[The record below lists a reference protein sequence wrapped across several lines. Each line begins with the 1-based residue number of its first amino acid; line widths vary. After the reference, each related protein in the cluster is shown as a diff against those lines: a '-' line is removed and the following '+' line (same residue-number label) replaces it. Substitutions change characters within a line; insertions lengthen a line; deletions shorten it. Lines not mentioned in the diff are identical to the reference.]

1 MSTPAHPF
9 ARARGFTLVE
19 VMVGLVLAMLTTVIV
34 SQVLIRA
41 EGQKRSATSGS
52 DAQVNGTLALFAL
65 QREIQNAGYGLA
77 VNPSALGCTVNYRY
91 KGSSTGAATA
101 GSFTLAP
108 IVIDQGAAGAPD
120 TLRVL
125 RSDSPGAA
133 VPAILTA
140 AHAQT
145 AGVFTVKSAFGLTA
159 GDLAVA
165 VPSTWG
171 SGAPCTLFQVAADS
185 SFSLTDTNVPHA
197 AGTTGWNA
205 DSAVFPSGGYAS
217 GATLVNLGRMVNR
230 TYTITNNNLVY
241 TELTATS
248 GTETGAAANGVSAD
262 RVVFAEI
269 VNLQA
274 LYGLDNDGN
283 GVVEEYTDT
292 TPTDYMTW
300 SRVLTV
306 RVVLVARS
314 SNREKDAVT
323 TSAPEWNL
331 GQNATLTLSAAN
343 AKTNAGNATQEGK
356 CKAGVTGDRCYTL
369 RVNFAT
375 SNTDTEW
382 QHYRYRVFDTV
393 IPLRNVLWN
402 S

>member
-1 MSTPAHPF
+1 MHTPAHPL

-19 VMVGLVLAMLTTVIV
+19 VMVGLVLAMLTIVIV

-41 EGQKRSATSGS
+41 EGQKRAATSGS

-65 QREIQNAGYGLA
+65 QREVQNAGYGLA

-91 KGSSTGAATA
+91 KAAGASAATA

-108 IVIDQGAAGAPD
+108 VVITQGASGAPD
-120 TLRVL
+120 SLRVL

-145 AGVFTVKSAFGLTA
+145 AGVFIVKSSFSMTA
-159 GDLAVA
+159 GDLVAA

-171 SGAPCTLFQVAADS
+171 SSAPCTLFQVATDS

-197 AGTTGWNA
+197 AATTGWNTE
-205 DSAVFPSGGYAS
+205 SAVFPSGGYAS
-217 GATLVNLGRMVNR
+217 GTTLVNLGRMVNR
-230 TYTITNNNLVY
+230 TYGITGNNLVY
-241 TELTATS
+241 TELS
-248 GTETGAAANGVSAD
+248 GGSGSESGASAD
-262 RVVFAEI
+262 GTSPARVVFAQI

-283 GVVEEYTDT
+283 GVVDQYTDT
-292 TPTDYMTW
+292 TPSDFMTW
-300 SRVLTV
+300 SRVLNV

-314 SNREKDAVT
+314 SNREKDTVT
-323 TSAPEWNL
+323 AAAPEWNL
-331 GQNATLTLSAAN
+331 GQNETLVLSTAN
-343 AKTNAGNATQEGK
+343 PKTNPGSPTLEGK
-356 CKAGVTGDRCYTL
+356 CRNGATADRCYAL

-375 SNTDTEW
+375 PSTDTEW